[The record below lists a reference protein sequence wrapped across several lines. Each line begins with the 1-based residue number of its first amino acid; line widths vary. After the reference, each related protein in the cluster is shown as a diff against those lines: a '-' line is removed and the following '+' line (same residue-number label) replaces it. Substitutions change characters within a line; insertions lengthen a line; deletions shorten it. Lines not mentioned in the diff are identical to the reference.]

1 MERGELIFRR
11 KGGDEAYWFAVGFLL
26 SIAVCKFLNDR
37 GALSG
42 ETLALS
48 LLGLLAVMTV
58 IRLTLLRSWNVSR
71 LAWSIDETTLT
82 LGDTRIPLSA
92 IRSVELRGE
101 LANKNSWLLVIR
113 AGRVLRFF
121 SVALGAERAESLH
134 SFRRLAQCLTAS
146 AERTGNGEA

>member
-11 KGGDEAYWFAVGFLL
+11 KGGDEAYWLAVGFLL
-26 SIAVCKFLNDR
+26 SIAICKFLNDR

-48 LLGLLAVMTV
+48 LLGLLAVMAV
-58 IRLTLLRSWNVSR
+58 VRLTLLRSWNVSR
-71 LAWSIDETTLT
+71 LAWSIDETMLT
-82 LGDTRIPLSA
+82 LGDTHIPLSA

-121 SVALGAERAESLH
+121 SVALGAERAVSLR
-134 SFRRLAQCLTAS
+134 SFRQLAQCLTAS
-146 AERTGNGEA
+146 AERTGNGES

>member
-48 LLGLLAVMTV
+48 LLGLLAVMAAA
-58 IRLTLLRSWNVSR
+58 RLTLLRSWNVSR
-71 LAWSIDETTLT
+71 LAWSIDETALT

-92 IRSVELRGE
+92 IRSVELRE
-101 LANKNSWLLVIR
+101 EFANKNSWLLVIR
-113 AGRVLRFF
+113 TGRVLRFF
-121 SVALGAERAESLH
+121 SVALGAERAESLR
-134 SFRRLAQCLTAS
+134 SFRRLTRCLTAS

>member
-1 MERGELIFRR
+1 MECGELIFRR

-48 LLGLLAVMTV
+48 LLGLLAVMAV
-58 IRLTLLRSWNVSR
+58 VRLTLLRSWNVSR
-71 LAWSIDETTLT
+71 LAWSIDETALT

-92 IRSVELRGE
+92 IRSVELREE

-121 SVALGAERAESLH
+121 SVALGAERAESLR

-146 AERTGNGEA
+146 AERTEAGEA

>member
-48 LLGLLAVMTV
+48 LLGLLAVMAV
-58 IRLTLLRSWNVSR
+58 VRLTLLRSWNVSR

-121 SVALGAERAESLH
+121 SVALGAERAASLR
-134 SFRRLAQCLTAS
+134 SFRRLAEQLDSATEYIKAS
-146 AERTGNGEA
+146 KI